1 MGVWKWSWIWEAF
14 FHMEHLAVFIGG
26 EEVGLGEGEVIKIQ
40 TREQGLGEAG
50 GIGFE
55 ATQ

>member
-1 MGVWKWSWIWEAF
+1 MWKWSWIWEAF

-26 EEVGLGEGEVIKIQ
+26 EEVGLGEEEVIKIQ